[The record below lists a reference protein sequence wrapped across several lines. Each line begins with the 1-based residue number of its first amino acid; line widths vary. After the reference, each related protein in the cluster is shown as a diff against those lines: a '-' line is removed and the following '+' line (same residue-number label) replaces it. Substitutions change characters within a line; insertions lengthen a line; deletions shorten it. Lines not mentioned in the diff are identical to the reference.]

1 MILSTFQFLSC
12 LALLSISIWEI
23 FRGNRLN
30 RFLLPSIVAASGL
43 GIALIAPYLLE
54 IFIIKYSGAIYEME
68 GIGYRIN
75 GPYWWVYYLGAI
87 LPLLPILALIPR
99 IKRRPLIVATL
110 ALLGMVPSMFSA
122 WQDLAFG

>member
-1 MILSTFQFLSC
+1 MGNISGQSTQ
-12 LALLSISIWEI
+12 SISTS
-23 FRGNRLN
+23 LH
-30 RFLLPSIVAASGL
+30 PSIVAASGL

-68 GIGYRIN
+68 GIEYRMN

-99 IKRRPLIVATL
+99 IKRRPFIVATL
-110 ALLGMVPSMFSA
+110 ALLGMVPIVFSA

>member
-1 MILSTFQFLSC
+1 MILLTFQFLSC

-68 GIGYRIN
+68 GIEYRIN

-99 IKRRPLIVATL
+99 IKRRPFIVATL